1 MAQVTIIDAV
11 VAAESKF
18 KLRCAAYCRVSTE
31 IGRQKHSYSA
41 QVDHYTKKFEN
52 SDTETLVDIYA
63 DEGVSGKSEDKRDEF
78 RRMIADC
85 RRGKIDRIYTKSI
98 SRFARNTRDC
108 LKNIRE
114 LKSLGISVYFEKE
127 NIDTAVISDEIM
139 ITIMGGLAQEESTSI
154 GQNVAW
160 GIRKKMRD
168 GTMKYANAPY
178 GYKKNYEN
186 GDIEIDEETAAVVRD
201 IFNMYLSGMG
211 CRGVA
216 EELNQ
221 RGVTP
226 PAGKMWRQ
234 NRIGEMLVNKSYIGD
249 CIWQKWYSA
258 GVPTKRTKNKG
269 EYAMYYVSG
278 DHEPIIDRVTFDK
291 VQHILETRRIP
302 RTSPQERIFSKKI
315 MCGCCGDLYSFHNR
329 KYRSKWECIQRSN
342 YPGTCNGAALA
353 QSRIENTFIVMCNK
367 LRHSYTDILISA
379 RKTLNELKLRKL
391 GSDTKTLD
399 LYKQIAALKE
409 QRHVIAT
416 MRKKGFMT
424 EDKFQEQTAALD
436 TKLLKLNRELR
447 KIIKSD
453 DEDRVVEQLDILIDV
468 FGKMTEDMERFDD
481 EMFTLITEKM
491 TILDNEKIEFQL
503 IGGMKFTER
512 IGSE

>member
-1 MAQVTIIDAV
+1 MTQVTIIDAV
-11 VAAESKF
+11 NAADDKF

-31 IGRQKHSYSA
+31 IGGQKHSYSA

-52 SDTETLVDIYA
+52 SETETLVDIYA
-63 DEGVSGKSEDKRDEF
+63 DEGVSGKSDDKRDEF
-78 RRMIADC
+78 KRMIADC

-127 NIDTAVISDEIM
+127 NIDTAKMTDEMM

-186 GDIEIDEETAAVVRD
+186 GDIEIDEETAAVVRE
-201 IFNMYLSGMG
+201 IFNMYLSGIG
-211 CRGVA
+211 CRGIA

-221 RGVTP
+221 RGVIP

-234 NRIGEMLVNKSYIGD
+234 NLIGNILASINYVGD
-249 CIWQKWYSA
+249 SIWQKTYTS
-258 GVPTKRTKNKG
+258 GVPAKQIRNHG
-269 EYAMYYVSG
+269 EYDMYYVTS
-278 DHEPIIDRVTFDK
+278 DHDAIISRETFDK
-291 VQHILETRRIP
+291 VQKILETRRIP
-302 RTSPQERIFSKKI
+302 RTSPQERIFSRKI
-315 MCGCCGDLYSFHNR
+315 TCGCCGGLYSFHNR

-342 YPGTCNGAALA
+342 HGTCDGISLP
-353 QSRIENTFIVMCNK
+353 QSRIEKTFIIMCNK
-367 LRHSYTDILISA
+367 LRHTYTDILIPA
-379 RKTLNELKLRKL
+379 RKTLNELKLHKL

-416 MRKKGFMT
+416 IRRKGFMT
-424 EDKFQEQTAALD
+424 EDKFQEQTSALD
-436 TKLLKLNRELR
+436 TKLLKFNRELR
-447 KIIKSD
+447 KISRSD

-481 EMFTLITEKM
+481 EVFTLIAEKM

-512 IGSE
+512 IVSE